1 MQKSSNQLKWVT
13 PAIVI
18 ATVVVVALI
27 VARRPERRNPGI
39 FLEGGRIIVS
49 QRGASLADIDRA
61 INDPDVFTYDENEHR
76 AQAAAHLLI
85 VDEGSLA
92 IGSEEQGE
100 TLEFNTN
107 VCGDASL
114 GIDPGASL
122 SVINSEIATTHRT
135 ITAGLCTR
143 GYTVWCRGALTARNS
158 QFLYISGNRSQ
169 FFSGNEAT
177 GVLDNVLIARSDGA
191 SLRLAH
197 VDGSRLL
204 IKNSTF
210 RTNGKFGV
218 FVLGNT
224 NKPVRIES
232 STLIGTTADVFLSQ
246 TNGDVVLV
254 DCTFRKDH
262 VRFQNSRGSVRVKW
276 RAHVK
281 VEKNGKP
288 VPGATVTVEDDGE
301 KLTAS
306 TDENGLAVLEVT
318 EQIIRQGGTTKVTP
332 HVFRVTDGG
341 AVLAESEPTAITD
354 VAEHQGE
361 IKLTIE

>member
-1 MQKSSNQLKWVT
+1 MQKNSNQLRWVT

-18 ATVVVVALI
+18 AALVVVVLI
-27 VARRPERRNPGI
+27 VARRPERSNPGI
-39 FLEGGRIIVS
+39 FLKDGRIIVS
-49 QRGASLADIDRA
+49 QADARLADIDRA
-61 INDPDVFTYDENEHR
+61 INDPDVFTYYENER
-76 AQAAAHLLI
+76 LAQVAAHLLI
-85 VDEGSLA
+85 VEKGSLV

-114 GIDPGASL
+114 SIDPGASL
-122 SVINSEIATTHRT
+122 SVTNSEIATTHRT

-158 QFLYISGNRSQ
+158 QFLYISGNRSE
-169 FFSGNEAT
+169 FFSQGTAT

-191 SLRLAH
+191 SLRLAR
-197 VDGSRLL
+197 VDGSRLS
-204 IKNSTF
+204 IKNSTI

-224 NKPVRIES
+224 KKPVRIEN
-232 STLIGTTADVFLSQ
+232 STLTGTTADVFLSQ
-246 TNGDVVLV
+246 RAGELVLV
-254 DCTFRKDH
+254 DCAFRKDH
-262 VRFQNSRGSVRVKW
+262 VRFQNSKGSVRVKW

-288 VPGATVTVEDDGE
+288 VPGATVIVEDDGE
-301 KLTAS
+301 KVAAA

-318 EQIIRQGGTTKVTP
+318 EQIIREGGTTKVTP
-332 HVFRVTDGG
+332 HVFRVTDDG
-341 AVLAESEPTAITD
+341 AVLAEGEPVAI
-354 VAEHQGE
+354 VAERQGE